1 MERNTALFEKIAA
14 AIEEQP
20 ALYAQR
26 TWAKKITNSE
36 GETCGTAHCIA
47 GWAVFIADGQHCSP
61 EGSVIAPDGLRVHA
75 QERAAE
81 LLGLY
86 PSEADRLFDAMWR
99 DGEAVE
105 DVADELREIGR
116 GERITD

>member
-1 MERNTALFEKIAA
+1 MKRNTELFEKVAA

-20 ALYAQR
+20 ALWNQKA
-26 TWAKKITNSE
+26 WAKAVTNEE
-36 GETCGTAHCIA
+36 GERCGTAHCIA
-47 GWAVFIADGQHCSP
+47 GWAIFIADDQHCSP

-86 PSEADRLFDAMWR
+86 PSEADRLFDTMWR
-99 DGEAVE
+99 DGEAIE

-116 GERITD
+116 GARITD